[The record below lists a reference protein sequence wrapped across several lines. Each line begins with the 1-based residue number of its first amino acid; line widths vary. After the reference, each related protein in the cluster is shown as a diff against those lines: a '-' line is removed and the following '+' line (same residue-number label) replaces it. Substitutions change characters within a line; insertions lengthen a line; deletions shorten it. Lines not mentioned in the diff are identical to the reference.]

1 MLITFTKTRYR
12 SELCLLLES
21 QELLLEIYER
31 LDDLGADKVSILLF
45 LLIISLKLFLRLK
58 LELVEFYTV

>member
-1 MLITFTKTRYR
+1 MLITFTKNRCR

-45 LLIISLKLFLRLK
+45 LLIISLKRLFS
-58 LELVEFYTV
+58 